1 MSYLSQETILISHH
15 RAPVP
20 GVTTDSS
27 TMVVVGGKG
36 ERQVLRKRVIQNMMP
51 MPVGDYV
58 LHVRQADEG
67 GGGGGETLATVSF
80 EVLMPDFAR
89 QVTISQKNSLN

>member
-1 MSYLSQETILISHH
+1 M
-15 RAPVP
+15 P

-27 TMVVVGGKG
+27 MVVVGGKG
-36 ERQVLRKRVIQNMMP
+36 EKQVLRKRVIQNRIM

-67 GGGGGETLATVSF
+67 EGETLATVSF

>member
-1 MSYLSQETILISHH
+1 MPATLIQVMSYLSQETILISHH
-15 RAPVP
+15 RAPVH
-20 GVTTDSS
+20 GETTDSS
-27 TMVVVGGKG
+27 TMVV
-36 ERQVLRKRVIQNMMP
+36 